1 MNKSELDVFIMPE
14 EKPGDCLTLS
24 DMIEYAEHMSIEN
37 RNEII
42 RCMGLDR
49 RIRNFASTG
58 DFTKAT
64 EISREHYSIMKNL
77 VKSIIN

>member
-1 MNKSELDVFIMPE
+1 MKPIELDLFVMPE

-24 DMIEYAEHMSIEN
+24 DMIEYAEYMSIEN
-37 RNEII
+37 RDEII
-42 RCMGLDR
+42 RCMRLDR